1 MPGLVLTAAGA
12 STRFGDGPN
21 KVLSPLAGVPLLAR
35 AAEAF
40 RAAFPGLPI
49 VVTVRPEDRAAVEAL
64 AASDPRLLGAI
75 VIEGG
80 ATRQESVRQGLA
92 ALPETVGVAL
102 VHDAARP
109 LVPPEVVERVLAP
122 LSEGWDAVV
131 PALPIPD
138 TVKRVEGDAVV
149 ETLDRGGL
157 VHDAARPLVTRD
169 LVRRVAG
176 AAERD
181 GAAAP
186 ALPVTDSVHRVDD
199 DDRLVESYA
208 RDSLRAVQTPQAAK
222 AVLLRRA
229 FAEAERRGFQATDEV
244 TLLLAIGV
252 AVTAVPGDPENLKIT
267 LPDDMR
273 RAEEILARR

>member
-12 STRFGDGPN
+12 STRFGDGLN
-21 KVLSPLAGVPLLAR
+21 KVLLPLAGIPLLVR
-35 AAEAF
+35 AAEPF

-92 ALPETVGVAL
+92 ALPETVGV
-102 VHDAARP
+102 V
-109 LVPPEVVERVLAP
+109 
-122 LSEGWDAVV
+122 
-131 PALPIPD
+131 
-138 TVKRVEGDAVV
+138 
-149 ETLDRGGL
+149 L

-208 RDSLRAVQTPQAAK
+208 RAHLRAVQTPQAAK

-267 LPDDMR
+267 VPDDMR